1 MAGAELIGREE
12 LAEIQELFSREK
24 VNLYR
29 YGGGNYK
36 AREFEMDFFRCILP
50 GLRRCCNEAELFHWL
65 Y

>member
-12 LAEIQELFSREK
+12 LAEIQELFNKEK

-36 AREFEMDFFRCILP
+36 AREFEEKFAAWMGVKYTHAVAF
-50 GLRRCCNEAELFHWL
+50 G
-65 Y
+65 